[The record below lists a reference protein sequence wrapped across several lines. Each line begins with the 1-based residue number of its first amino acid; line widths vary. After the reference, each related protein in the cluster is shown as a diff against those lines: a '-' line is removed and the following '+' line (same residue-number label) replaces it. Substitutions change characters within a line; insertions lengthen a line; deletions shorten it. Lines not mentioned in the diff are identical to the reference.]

1 MKHMER
7 VWSINAVYD
16 TAAMSQYGNITSI
29 SESFLKEGLIYVG
42 TDDGLIQITEDEGL
56 SWRKVE
62 RIYDIPE
69 EAFVNDIKAD
79 RHDVNAVYAVFD
91 NHKTGDFK
99 PYLMKSDDRGR
110 TWYSI
115 TGDLPERQILWRF
128 AQDHVKPD
136 LYFLGAEFGLYFSPD
151 GGNKWIQLKGNVPTI
166 SFRDIEI
173 QRRENDLVGASFGR
187 SFFVLDD
194 YSFLREISEEVLKE
208 KEFIL
213 FPIRKALLY
222 VPARALGSEKGS
234 QGDGFFTA
242 PNPPFGAVFT
252 YYLRDSLKTIKQSRQ
267 EKEEENKKQGGDNPY
282 PGWDVLKEEEREE
295 NPVITFVI
303 KDSEDNVVNQVTG
316 PVSAGFHR
324 VDWNLRYSSLSSSDG
339 SGPFVV
345 PGKYTIAAEKRI
357 KDEVTPLG
365 QPQTVEVVPMITPSL
380 PVQDR
385 DAVLQFYMTA
395 GELQRAVRGAFGKT
409 DEILDQLAEIKQALK
424 QSDKGKPQLFEEA
437 RKMELK
443 LKDIRELLVGNTT
456 KSRYNES
463 DRISIMGRVNSAM
476 NTMRTTY
483 GPTLTHRQDFEIAKE
498 EFEALIGQIK
508 ELVEMDFV
516 NLQKKLEAAGLPW
529 TSGRPIPELKR

>member
-1 MKHMER
+1 LKHMER